1 MKLSIKQL
9 HWIIKES
16 IAQTQSLIQED
27 MMPRDHFGPGRVTL
41 DTEFDL
47 LVPFSGQLKPGDD
60 IIGLVDCN
68 TPIISAIVLKTNGD
82 GVQTRYGIT
91 PTVRFTFRTEE
102 DKQAFIEECSGL

>member
-9 HWIIKES
+9 HRIIKES
-16 IAQTQSLIQED
+16 VTQARSLIQED
-27 MMPRDHFGPGRVTL
+27 MMPREPFGPNTVTL

-60 IIGLVDCN
+60 IIGLVDCD
-68 TPIISAIVLKTNGD
+68 TPIISATVLKTNGD

-91 PTVRFTFRTEE
+91 PTIRFTFWTEE
-102 DKQAFIEECSGL
+102 DKMAFIEECGGL